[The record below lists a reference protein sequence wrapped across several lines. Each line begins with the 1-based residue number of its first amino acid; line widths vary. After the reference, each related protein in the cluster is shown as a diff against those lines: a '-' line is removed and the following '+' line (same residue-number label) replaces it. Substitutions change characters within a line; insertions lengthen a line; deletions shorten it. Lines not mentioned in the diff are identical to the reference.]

1 LLGSLLARE
10 AQAQIGLGHNDRA
23 VELLQQARSG
33 ASGQNTATA
42 KAPTSKPR
50 VPAKL
55 IISATRR
62 QLAAIAGGQMSFD
75 EFRRAASIEDE

>member
-1 LLGSLLARE
+1 
-10 AQAQIGLGHNDRA
+10 
-23 VELLQQARSG
+23 
-33 ASGQNTATA
+33 
-42 KAPTSKPR
+42 

-62 QLAAIAGGQMSFD
+62 QLAAISGGQMSFD